1 MCGLQN
7 SETQKKLLAESDLTL
22 QRAVDIAT
30 AAEMAVLEG
39 QQMRTQANIDTDINL
54 MRYNKECQC
63 CGKRGHVSSVCRFRQ
78 SICFKCK
85 KRGHLQT
92 VCKSSI
98 KPTITPDK
106 AVKQVIPDAESS
118 SLDQLWKC
126 EGGKTTD
133 DLSVWSISGGVTQ
146 GYHVHLRINNKPLR
160 IVGYRSSS
168 VGDVTPTM
176 EDNDKW

>member
-1 MCGLQN
+1 M
-7 SETQKKLLAESDLTL
+7 
-22 QRAVDIAT
+22 DIAT

-39 QQMRTQANIDTDINL
+39 QQTRTPANNDTDINL

-98 KPTITPDK
+98 EPIITPDK
-106 AVKQVIPDAESS
+106 AVKQVIPNAESS

-126 EGGKTTD
+126 EGGNTTD
-133 DLSVWSISGGVTQ
+133 DLSVWTISGGVTQ
-146 GYHVHLRINNKPLR
+146 GYHVHLKINNKPLR
-160 IVGYRSSS
+160 MELDTGAAVS
-168 VGDVTPTM
+168 VMSHQQWKIMTNSEPVCPYQAYEVIQGTKLKWW
-176 EDNDKW
+176 DK